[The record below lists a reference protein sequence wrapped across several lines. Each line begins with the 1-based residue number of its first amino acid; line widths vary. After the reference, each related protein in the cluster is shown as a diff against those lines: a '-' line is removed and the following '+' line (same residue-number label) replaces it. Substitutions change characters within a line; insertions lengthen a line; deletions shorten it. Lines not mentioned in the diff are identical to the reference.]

1 MLFFFVFHHREEKR
15 LDDNHRVVVRKRERE
30 KMNPISSNLKR
41 PREERELDTKKM
53 IRDRKQRTD
62 AKDDAPRSVSRRSSS
77 SRDEDVVVV
86 VSAFRRFCLH
96 HSVTKLKDKE

>member
-1 MLFFFVFHHREEKR
+1 
-15 LDDNHRVVVRKRERE
+15 
-30 KMNPISSNLKR
+30 MNPISSNLKR
-41 PREERELDTKKM
+41 PREEHELDTKEKKDDTHM

-86 VSAFRRFCLH
+86 SARRFCLH
-96 HSVTKLKDKE
+96 HSVLFQSFFRWAMRFSLEDKA

>member
-1 MLFFFVFHHREEKR
+1 
-15 LDDNHRVVVRKRERE
+15 
-30 KMNPISSNLKR
+30 
-41 PREERELDTKKM
+41 M

-86 VSAFRRFCLH
+86 SAFRRFCLH
-96 HSVTKLKDKE
+96 HSVTKLKDKEWREVKEKRERKNGDLFFGVQRALFTIRV

>member
-1 MLFFFVFHHREEKR
+1 MTK
-15 LDDNHRVVVRKRERE
+15 
-30 KMNPISSNLKR
+30 
-41 PREERELDTKKM
+41 EERDKKT
-53 IRDRKQRTD
+53 ILYDSRSEKQRTD

-96 HSVTKLKDKE
+96 HSVTKFKDKE